1 MIVGLTGGIG
11 SGKTTVGEMFVKL
24 GMPVYNSDTRAKKL
38 MESSQELIQ
47 NIKELLGEKAYSG
60 TTLNRKYIADLI
72 FKNENLL
79 EAMNGIVHPEVRKD
93 FLLWSKQQ
101 KSSYVIQESALI
113 FEIGA
118 QDFYDCIILVTAPI
132 DLRIARVRDRDKSE
146 SEKKIRERMGNQLS
160 DATKTTGSDY
170 VIENIDI
177 EHTRQEVL
185 KIHRSLLE
193 NS

>member
-1 MIVGLTGGIG
+1 MMIVGLTGGIG

-146 SEKKIRERMGNQLS
+146 SEKKNSGKNGKPIERRYKNDRFRLRNR
-160 DATKTTGSDY
+160 KY
-170 VIENIDI
+170 
-177 EHTRQEVL
+177 
-185 KIHRSLLE
+185 
-193 NS
+193 